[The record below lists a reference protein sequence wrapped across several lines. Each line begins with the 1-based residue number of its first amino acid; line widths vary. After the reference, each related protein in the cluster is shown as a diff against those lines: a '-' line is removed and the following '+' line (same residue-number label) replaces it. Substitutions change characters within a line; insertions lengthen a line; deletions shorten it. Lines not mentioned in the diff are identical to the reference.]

1 MKNKFFLLIFIFN
14 FSCSS
19 VKFTNDY
26 LTADSKKLD
35 LNFNLDNKKN
45 WQNLDLELDSVPGMS
60 VDRAY
65 NELLKGLNPNK
76 VIVAVIDSG
85 IDIYHEDLNGLIW
98 KNEDEIPDNNID
110 DDNNGYIDDLNG
122 WNFLEDSYNE
132 TLEMTRLV
140 RDAKTDHPQ
149 YSLAKKKV
157 EEKLKEAKDDLKL
170 YSPILE
176 NFKIAN
182 EIVKKYLK
190 KDSYSI
196 DDLNNIKSQDEL
208 VKMSKEFI
216 IYSDSFDINLE
227 RAESLVEQYSDFVN
241 YYYNIEFN
249 GRNVVGDDIYD
260 LTDQDYGNSNV
271 RHSKKSESH
280 GTHVAG
286 IIGANRNNNL
296 GMKGVN
302 DNIEIM
308 PIRAVP
314 NGDEYDKDISLAIR
328 YAVDNGARIINMSFG
343 KSFSSNPEW
352 VYDAIKYAKKNNV
365 LIVHAAGNDNKDLDN
380 GDDKNFPNDHKYSDE
395 FTNNYISVGAST
407 INYNEDLVAY
417 FSNYGQNNVDIYAP
431 GYEIFSLTP
440 EDEYDFKNGTS
451 MAAPAVSGVA
461 SLILS
466 YFPKTSAKKLKK
478 IILESG
484 IDFNFNVKH
493 DNKDVSFDKLSK
505 TGKIINAYNSLILAS
520 GKKLK

>member
-1 MKNKFFLLIFIFN
+1 M
-14 FSCSS
+14 
-19 VKFTNDY
+19 
-26 LTADSKKLD
+26 
-35 LNFNLDNKKN
+35 
-45 WQNLDLELDSVPGMS
+45 
-60 VDRAY
+60 
-65 NELLKGLNPNK
+65 
-76 VIVAVIDSG
+76 
-85 IDIYHEDLNGLIW
+85 
-98 KNEDEIPDNNID
+98 
-110 DDNNGYIDDLNG
+110 
-122 WNFLEDSYNE
+122 
-132 TLEMTRLV
+132 
-140 RDAKTDHPQ
+140 
-149 YSLAKKKV
+149 
-157 EEKLKEAKDDLKL
+157 
-170 YSPILE
+170 
-176 NFKIAN
+176 
-182 EIVKKYLK
+182 
-190 KDSYSI
+190 
-196 DDLNNIKSQDEL
+196 
-208 VKMSKEFI
+208 
-216 IYSDSFDINLE
+216 
-227 RAESLVEQYSDFVN
+227 
-241 YYYNIEFN
+241 
-249 GRNVVGDDIYD
+249 
-260 LTDQDYGNSNV
+260 
-271 RHSKKSESH
+271 
-280 GTHVAG
+280 
-286 IIGANRNNNL
+286 
-296 GMKGVN
+296 
-302 DNIEIM
+302 
-308 PIRAVP
+308 
-314 NGDEYDKDISLAIR
+314 AIR

-484 IDFNFNVKH
+484 VEFNFNVKH

>member
-1 MKNKFFLLIFIFN
+1 
-14 FSCSS
+14 
-19 VKFTNDY
+19 
-26 LTADSKKLD
+26 
-35 LNFNLDNKKN
+35 
-45 WQNLDLELDSVPGMS
+45 
-60 VDRAY
+60 
-65 NELLKGLNPNK
+65 
-76 VIVAVIDSG
+76 
-85 IDIYHEDLNGLIW
+85 
-98 KNEDEIPDNNID
+98 
-110 DDNNGYIDDLNG
+110 
-122 WNFLEDSYNE
+122 
-132 TLEMTRLV
+132 
-140 RDAKTDHPQ
+140 
-149 YSLAKKKV
+149 
-157 EEKLKEAKDDLKL
+157 
-170 YSPILE
+170 
-176 NFKIAN
+176 
-182 EIVKKYLK
+182 
-190 KDSYSI
+190 
-196 DDLNNIKSQDEL
+196 
-208 VKMSKEFI
+208 MSKEFI

-484 IDFNFNVKH
+484 VEFNFNVKH